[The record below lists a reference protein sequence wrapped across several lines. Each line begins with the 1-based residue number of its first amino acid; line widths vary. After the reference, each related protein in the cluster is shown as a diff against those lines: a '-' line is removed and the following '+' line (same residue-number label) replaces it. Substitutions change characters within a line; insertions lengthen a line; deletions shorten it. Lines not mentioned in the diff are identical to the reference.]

1 MEDNFFEEKLNYYS
15 ENNSYSED
23 RIFDEEE
30 SNINSIVRNFLE
42 EESNK
47 KKIGRKRFRNS
58 NYHSKRERDNI
69 LRKIKVDFHKYI
81 IKVLNREYTKGKK
94 KKKKFYRFASYAQND
109 VTIKTNKLLLN
120 LPISVLLTKVEAY
133 KKLGYIN
140 KKLYNKIKKEQC
152 SKNKDYFSLTYSEFY
167 TKYLRSKEVEKLK
180 KKREIIFKKLLI
192 LLLLIFKESNQKFLK
207 IKKIVKRMNYIVV
220 YQSKRMRRLKTFI
233 NDYRKPNRGV
243 IICLLIILPFKE

>member
-167 TKYLRSKEVEKLK
+167 NKYLRRKEVEKLK
-180 KKREIIFKKLLI
+180 KKEGDYI
-192 LLLLIFKESNQKFLK
+192 QKTLD
-207 IKKIVKRMNYIVV
+207 
-220 YQSKRMRRLKTFI
+220 TFI
-233 NDYRKPNRGV
+233 TNFQRKQPKISQNKKNSKKNELYSR
-243 IICLLIILPFKE
+243 LSE

>member
-30 SNINSIVRNFLE
+30 SNINSIVRNIFE

-69 LRKIKVDFHKYI
+69 LRKIKVDFHKFI
-81 IKVLNREYTKGKK
+81 IKVLNREYIKGKK

-180 KKREIIFKKLLI
+180 KKEGDYI
-192 LLLLIFKESNQKFLK
+192 QKTLD
-207 IKKIVKRMNYIVV
+207 
-220 YQSKRMRRLKTFI
+220 TFI
-233 NDYRKPNRGV
+233 TNFQRKQPKISQNKKKSKNNELYSR
-243 IICLLIILPFKE
+243 LSE

>member
-47 KKIGRKRFRNS
+47 KNIGRKRFRNP

-120 LPISVLLTKVEAY
+120 LPI
-133 KKLGYIN
+133 
-140 KKLYNKIKKEQC
+140 
-152 SKNKDYFSLTYSEFY
+152 
-167 TKYLRSKEVEKLK
+167 LRV
-180 KKREIIFKKLLI
+180 
-192 LLLLIFKESNQKFLK
+192 
-207 IKKIVKRMNYIVV
+207 
-220 YQSKRMRRLKTFI
+220 
-233 NDYRKPNRGV
+233 
-243 IICLLIILPFKE
+243 

>member
-30 SNINSIVRNFLE
+30 SNINSIVRNIFE

-47 KKIGRKRFRNS
+47 KKIGRKRFRNP
-58 NYHSKRERDNI
+58 NYHSKHERDNI
-69 LRKIKVDFHKYI
+69 LRKIKVDFHKFI
-81 IKVLNREYTKGKK
+81 IKVLNREYIKGKK

-180 KKREIIFKKLLI
+180 KKEGDYI
-192 LLLLIFKESNQKFLK
+192 QKTLD
-207 IKKIVKRMNYIVV
+207 
-220 YQSKRMRRLKTFI
+220 TFI
-233 NDYRKPNRGV
+233 TNFQRKQPKISQNKKKSENNELYSR
-243 IICLLIILPFKE
+243 LSE

>member
-94 KKKKFYRFASYAQND
+94 QKKKFYRFASYAQND

-180 KKREIIFKKLLI
+180 KKEGDYI
-192 LLLLIFKESNQKFLK
+192 QKTLD
-207 IKKIVKRMNYIVV
+207 
-220 YQSKRMRRLKTFI
+220 TFI
-233 NDYRKPNRGV
+233 TNFQRKQPKISQNKKNSKKNELYSR
-243 IICLLIILPFKE
+243 LSE

>member
-180 KKREIIFKKLLI
+180 KKEGDYI
-192 LLLLIFKESNQKFLK
+192 QKTLD
-207 IKKIVKRMNYIVV
+207 
-220 YQSKRMRRLKTFI
+220 TFI
-233 NDYRKPNRGV
+233 TNFQRKQPKISQNKKNSKKNELYSR
-243 IICLLIILPFKE
+243 LSE